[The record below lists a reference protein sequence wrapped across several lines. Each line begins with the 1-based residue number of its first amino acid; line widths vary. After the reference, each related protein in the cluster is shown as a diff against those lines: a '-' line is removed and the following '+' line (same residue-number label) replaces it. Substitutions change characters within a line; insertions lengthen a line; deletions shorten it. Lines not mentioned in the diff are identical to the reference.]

1 MYMNLELPKQ
11 NYPAHVQSDEP
22 LQSVPRGGLNYCNC
36 SVRVRTAVRARQ
48 MVREGGQ
55 CLEDGA
61 RGISSSSVRE
71 DRGGFQ
77 FEFEFGSGGNCIFF
91 RSGEGSSSFT
101 PHFTLY
107 TLHSAL
113 HTLHFSLNT

>member
-36 SVRVRTAVRARQ
+36 SVRVRTAVRARD

-55 CLEDGA
+55 
-61 RGISSSSVRE
+61 
-71 DRGGFQ
+71 
-77 FEFEFGSGGNCIFF
+77 FEFELGRWCKGDQLEFDSGGQG
-91 RSGEGSSSFT
+91 RV
-101 PHFTLY
+101 PVRV
-107 TLHSAL
+107 
-113 HTLHFSLNT
+113 